1 MAKGAAKFVR
11 MSKNAKYWICQLIG
25 WGGWLTLQLFIAY
38 QYAPETYLTP
48 ELKRNLFFFALFS
61 DFIWFIIVTHILR
74 IILKRM
80 NWLKFSP
87 ERIFLMFITGVLC
100 TALVSFYGSK
110 YTTELPG
117 ASFEKYEINE
127 RKGKAELMEKDMK
140 VANTDYYL
148 YEKNNVFD
156 SSKYVA
162 AHKIQMSTGWS
173 RDKNGNWQ
181 FEEQRKGRNF
191 WGLVFNFILTAMWL
205 LIYVVWHYVDK
216 NRRDQLDKL
225 RLEGVVKSLELK
237 TIKSHINPHFIFNAL
252 NSIRA
257 LVDENPERARTA
269 ITELSNIL
277 RSSLKAETLETVPLQ
292 QELDIIKDYLAL
304 EHMRFEER
312 LRIEMDIDPDTLN
325 QPVPPMM
332 LQTLVENAIKHGISK
347 DVNGG
352 LIRICSYFKDNHHE
366 LIVQNTGSLQSFKS
380 FSPQGFGLK
389 STQDRLNLLYN
400 NQARFEIEDKN
411 GNMVQSRVIMPLGEI
426 L

>member
-1 MAKGAAKFVR
+1 

-38 QYAPETYLTP
+38 QYAPDAYLTP
-48 ELKRNLFFFALFS
+48 EIKRNLFFFALFS
-61 DFIWFIIVTHILR
+61 DFVWFIIVTHVLR
-74 IILKRM
+74 IILKKL
-80 NWLKFSP
+80 NWLRFSP
-87 ERIFLMFITGVLC
+87 DKIFLMFIAGVLC
-100 TALVSFYGSK
+100 TAVISFYGSK
-110 YTTELPG
+110 YTLEIPRT
-117 ASFEKYEINE
+117 SFEKYEINE
-127 RKGKAELMEKDMK
+127 RKGRAEQMEKEMN
-140 VANTDYYL
+140 VAGTDYFL
-148 YEKNNVFD
+148 YEKNNVLD
-156 SSKYVA
+156 SINYRTSQ
-162 AHKIQMSTGWS
+162 KIKMSTGWF
-173 RDKNGNWQ
+173 RDKAGAWH
-181 FEEQRKGRNF
+181 FEEQRKGKNF
-191 WGLVFNFILTAMWL
+191 WGVVFNFILTSMWL

-225 RLEGVVKSLELK
+225 RLEGMVKSLELK

-292 QELDIIKDYLAL
+292 QELDIIQDYLAL

-312 LRIEMDIDPDTLN
+312 LKIEMDIDPDTLN
-325 QPVPPMM
+325 QPIPPMM

-352 LIRICSYFKDNHHE
+352 VIRICSYFKDNHHE
-366 LIVQNTGSLQSFKS
+366 LIVQNTGNLQSFTIG
-380 FSPQGFGLK
+380 SPGFGLK

-400 NQARFEIEDKN
+400 NKAHFEIENKN
-411 GNMVQSRVIMPLGEI
+411 GNMVQSKIIMPVCEI